1 MMSHGES
8 FRWTFIIR
16 MLWERAGTVCLANPA
31 SRIAG
36 SVNTGHKPQPTPLSS
51 SGALIMH
58 VEKTTGYHHIFAHLS
73 HIFRIV
79 NIRFRNGQSL
89 VEQSKF
95 IFGMSHFLFPFSL
108 LFLSIPPALSPKS
121 INEGHWFSK
130 PQTLGQW
137 RHRLY
142 SIDL

>member
-1 MMSHGES
+1 MW
-8 FRWTFIIR
+8 RR
-16 MLWERAGTVCLANPA
+16 LLATITSLPILA
-31 SRIAG
+31 TSLEIT
-36 SVNTGHKPQPTPLSS
+36 SL
-51 SGALIMH
+51 
-58 VEKTTGYHHIFAHLS
+58 
-73 HIFRIV
+73 

-95 IFGMSHFLFPFSL
+95 IFGMSHFLFPFSF